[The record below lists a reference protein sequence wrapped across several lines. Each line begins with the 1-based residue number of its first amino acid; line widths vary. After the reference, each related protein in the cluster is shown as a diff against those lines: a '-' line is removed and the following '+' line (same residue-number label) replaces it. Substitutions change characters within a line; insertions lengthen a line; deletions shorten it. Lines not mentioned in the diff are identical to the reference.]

1 MTRRDIHN
9 LISAIVVA
17 MLPLMV
23 VDYFPWLIT
32 HYYHLKPDPPTLR
45 IYDVTREGVLVAG
58 AAFFGVAAGL
68 RHPINSKGYVDWLR
82 TTPWRPGL
90 PLPLG
95 PVTPGWIDYLIA
107 SVFPLTAIL
116 YLHRSPLPVLTGL
129 AVGYLIHMGAAL
141 ARAGPKWVAVALLV
155 GMGALSRVL
164 AYPMILFL
172 IAALMFALGCW
183 GAQRSLLAFPWGLD
197 QPNLTPDT
205 GGRLLERLGPQPPDK
220 TVRAHVAWTTSLV
233 CGWLLYCI
241 LWRFPES
248 DLIPEGFGWIG
259 AFGLFTALIR
269 VIVYIAYF
277 RPPISFWGRIFTG
290 RWIIP
295 GYDYVFLAPLAVII
309 TGVLLAH
316 ALSLAGASAAV
327 ALAGGFA
334 GTLLISLIA
343 PPTRRQWLL
352 TGKHRIQ
359 LGISLMPEP
368 RAQATSTTR

>member
-1 MTRRDIHN
+1 MTRREIHN

-17 MLPLMV
+17 ILPLMV
-23 VDYFPWLIT
+23 VDYFPWLIN
-32 HYYHLKPDPPTLR
+32 HYYHLKPNPQSLR
-45 IYDVTREGVLVAG
+45 IYDVTRIAVLSAG
-58 AAFFGVAAGL
+58 AFFVGVAAGL
-68 RHPINSKGYVDWLR
+68 GHPINIKGYTGWLR

-95 PVTPGWIDYLIA
+95 PVTPEWVDYLIA
-107 SVFPLTAIL
+107 AVFPLTAIL
-116 YLHRSPLPVLTGL
+116 YIHRSPLPVLT
-129 AVGYLIHMGAAL
+129 AMATGYSIHTGAAL
-141 ARAGPKWVAVALLV
+141 SRAGPKWVAVALLV
-155 GMGALSRVL
+155 GLGAMSRVL
-164 AYPMILFL
+164 SYPVILFL
-172 IAALMFALGCW
+172 TAAVLFALACW
-183 GAQRSLLAFPWGLD
+183 GARRSLLAFPWGLD
-197 QPNLTPDT
+197 QPGTTPDT

-220 TVRAHVAWTTSLV
+220 TIPARTAWTISLV

-269 VIVYIAYF
+269 VIIYIANF
-277 RPPISFWGRIFTG
+277 RSPISFWGRIFTA

-295 GYDYVFLAPLAVII
+295 GYDYVFLAPLAVVI
-309 TGVLLAH
+309 TGVLLAP
-316 ALSLAGASAAV
+316 ALALAGASAAI

-343 PPTRRQWLL
+343 PPTRRHWLL
-352 TGKHRIQ
+352 TGRHRIQ
-359 LGISLMPEP
+359 LSTSFTPEP